1 MRSEWLKEEEMQH
14 VLRLLM
20 YENRLAVEASIA
32 TGLRISDV
40 LSLKTEALKRA
51 SQRRV
56 TVKEMK
62 TGKTRRVYF
71 PRALYERLLQEAGRY
86 YVFEHRT
93 DPTKHRTRQTVW
105 KDIKRAAI
113 ALRLHER
120 VTPHTARKI
129 YAVALYRRTG
139 DIEKVAR
146 ALKHTSQAVTMI
158 YALADEITRRRH
170 GETD

>member
-1 MRSEWLKEEEMQH
+1 
-14 VLRLLM
+14 M
-20 YENRLAVEASIA
+20 YENRLAIETSIA

-40 LSLKTEALKRA
+40 LSLKTAAVQRA
-51 SQRRV
+51 SQRRL

-71 PRALYERLLQEAGRY
+71 PCALYEELLKIAGRY
-86 YVFEHRT
+86 FVFEHRL
-93 DPTKHRTRQTVW
+93 DPMKHRTRQTVW
-105 KDIKRAAI
+105 KDIRRAAV

-146 ALKHTSQAVTMI
+146 ALKHTSQTVTMI
-158 YALADEITRRRH
+158 YALADELTRRKH
-170 GETD
+170 GETH